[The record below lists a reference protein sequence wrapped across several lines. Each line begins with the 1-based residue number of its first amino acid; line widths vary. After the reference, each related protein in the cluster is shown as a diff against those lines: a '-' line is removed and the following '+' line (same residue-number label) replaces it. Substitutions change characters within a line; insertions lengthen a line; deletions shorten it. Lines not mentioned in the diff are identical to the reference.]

1 MKNKE
6 KENLD
11 ASEQIVVD
19 AIHVVE
25 PTNVLATIKA
35 SQLIDVTSWREKQER
50 LLEENPFF
58 EIVDN
63 KTYEAGK
70 KHRTNI
76 VKGRTELQNQD
87 KLVASTF
94 ATIRKEVG
102 SETAVLIEI
111 TQPLE
116 DKWQKAVKDWEDRKE
131 REKQAAKEAEEL
143 RIKTIKDK
151 IDEIESACHEIIQ
164 KMVFSEI
171 DFSKTKLFAFFTIDF
186 DFEEYD
192 ILFEQ
197 VKSRVESALEIKV
210 KSLTDSENQRLE
222 NIRLEEQNKE
232 IKRLSDLQAAR
243 LTEIMPYVAFGEVI
257 DLTKLSE
264 LEDKAYLG
272 ILSSKKSL
280 FESDAREK
288 KKAQEKLDAE
298 NLEKDRKVKEEKE
311 KIFVIRKNRLAEIG
325 LVLHEGVFMDSG
337 SVCNIQEEIVF
348 YSDAIDFETIIA
360 NAKLDI
366 EKAKADAI
374 TQKLQSRVSILKDL
388 GFKED
393 VGVEYPFQLLDKL
406 FTNEEILADR
416 DDAWFEG
423 FIQDAHIHIK
433 AADEQKSI
441 EDAKKLKAENKARI
455 KKYASDRKALH
466 EFLDG
471 LYFHNT
477 APELENEYS
486 KEVLAKLII
495 DLSDLKQ
502 GWFNNIENI

>member
-1 MKNKE
+1 MGNNK
-6 KENLD
+6 KENLK
-11 ASEQIVVD
+11 ASEQIVID

-35 SQLIDVTSWREKQER
+35 SQLINASSWREKQEK
-50 LLEENPFF
+50 LVAENTFF

-76 VKGRTELQNQD
+76 VKGRTELQAQD

-102 SETAVLIEI
+102 SETAILIEI

-131 REKQAAKEAEEL
+131 REKQEAAKAEEL

-151 IDEIESACHEIIQ
+151 IDEVESACHQIIQ

-171 DFSKTKLFAFFTIDF
+171 DFSKTQLFAFFTIDF

-197 VKSRVESALEIKV
+197 VKSRVESALDVKV
-210 KSLTDSENQRLE
+210 KSLTDTENQRLA

-232 IKRLSDLQAAR
+232 IKRLSDLQASR
-243 LTEIMPYVAFGEVI
+243 LNEILPYVSFGEAV

-264 LEDKAYLG
+264 LEDEVYSG
-272 ILSSKKSL
+272 ILASKKAL
-280 FESDAREK
+280 FEADAKEK

-298 NLEKDRKVKEEKE
+298 NLEKEQKAKEEKE
-311 KIFVIRKNRLAEIG
+311 KIFEIRKNRLAEIG
-325 LVLHEGVFMDSG
+325 LVLHEGVFMDSS
-337 SVCNIQEEIVF
+337 SVCNIQEGVVF
-348 YSDAIDFETIIA
+348 NSDAIDFETYITD
-360 NAKLDI
+360 AKLDI

-374 TQKLQSRVSILKDL
+374 SQKLQSRISILKDL
-388 GFKED
+388 GFRED
-393 VGVEYPFQLLDKL
+393 VGVEYPFQLSDEL
-406 FTNEEILADR
+406 FVNEENLATK
-416 DDAWFEG
+416 DDAWFDE
-423 FIQDAHIHIK
+423 FVQKACEYIK
-433 AADEQKSI
+433 AVDKQKSI
-441 EDAKKLKAENKARI
+441 EDAEKLKAENKARV
-455 KKYASDRKALH
+455 KKYAADKKVLT
-466 EFLDG
+466 EFVKSLGFKNDVPKLENDDMQRVLDNI
-471 LYFHNT
+471 LL
-477 APELENEYS
+477 ELENTRGF
-486 KEVLAKLII
+486 LLT
-495 DLSDLKQ
+495 
-502 GWFNNIENI
+502 NINLF